1 MSQTFTIL
9 GPPIGEGR
17 PRAVRM
23 GASVRLHSAPK
34 SANWRAVAAQQM
46 ASERVGEVITGPVRV
61 RLIAIMPRPK
71 SLPKKQGCERLWRAT
86 KPDIDNIAKAVFDA
100 LVTAGIIGD
109 DRQIVDARMSR
120 PTAAVGETPRVI
132 VTVEATA

>member
-23 GASVRLHSAPK
+23 GNAVRLHAAPK
-34 SANWRAVAAQQM
+34 SSEWRSLAARQM
-46 ASERVGEVITGPVRV
+46 ASERVGEVITEPVCV
-61 RLIAIMPRPK
+61 TLTAIMPRPK
-71 SLPKKQGCERLWRAT
+71 SLPKKAGVARMWRAT

-109 DRQIVDARMSR
+109 DRQIVEARMSK
-120 PTAAVGETPRVI
+120 PTAALGETPRVI
-132 VTVEATA
+132 VTVEAA